1 MAKKKRNY
9 SYILFMILLLLGF
22 TAFKFLGPATGKTD
36 SGFLY
41 VKTGTTM
48 EQLKKQ
54 LVSENVL
61 PGTTWFNMTA
71 NMMQYRQVKP
81 GKYKLGRG
89 TSILTLVRMLK
100 NGNQT
105 PVDLV
110 ITKIRTREALAG
122 RIGKLFE
129 CDSSQTIG
137 FLNSSDSLGEY
148 GLDSNTV
155 MAAVQPLTYEIRW
168 NTTPRTIF
176 DKFFEA
182 YKKFWTDER
191 KQKAS
196 AQGLTPLQA
205 ITLASIIDEETN
217 KAADKPR
224 IASTYMNRIA
234 KGMPLQADPT
244 VKFALKDFG
253 IKRILFGHLAVV
265 SPYNTYKNKG
275 LPPGPICTPQQST
288 VDSVLNAPKT
298 DYIYFVASS
307 NFDGSHI
314 FTSNYQEHTKYAK
327 LYQQA
332 LDAQIRKRDSI
343 RAAQ

>member
-1 MAKKKRNY
+1 MAKKKKNVPY
-9 SYILFMILLLLGF
+9 LLLVLLLLVAF
-22 TAFKFLGPATGKTD
+22 VLFKFLGPATHKTEK
-36 SGFLY
+36 GFLY
-41 VKTGTTM
+41 VKTGTTL
-48 EQLKKQ
+48 EQLKVQ
-54 LVSENVL
+54 LLKEKFLGS
-61 PGTTWFNMTA
+61 TTWLNMAVKALGYKT
-71 NMMQYRQVKP
+71 VKP
-81 GKYKLGRG
+81 GKYKVGAG
-89 TSILTLVRMLK
+89 TSILSLVRMLK
-100 NGNQT
+100 NGRQT

-110 ITKIRTREALAG
+110 INKIRTKEALAG

-129 CDSSQTIG
+129 CDSLQTIG
-137 FLNSSDSLGEY
+137 FLNSKDSLTEY

-155 MAAVQPLTYEIRW
+155 MATVLPLRYEIKW
-168 NTTPRTIF
+168 NTTPRAIF
-176 DKFFEA
+176 DRFFEA

-191 KQKAS
+191 SKKAA
-196 AQGLTPLQA
+196 AQGLSQLEV

-217 KAADKPR
+217 KAADKPK

-288 VDSVLNAPKT
+288 IDSVLNAPKT
-298 DYIYFVASS
+298 DYLYFVASS

-314 FTSNYQEHTKYAK
+314 FTSNYEEHTKYAK
-327 LYQQA
+327 MYQQV

-343 RAAQ
+343 NALP

>member
-1 MAKKKRNY
+1 MAKKKK
-9 SYILFMILLLLGF
+9 SVSLLLLLVLLLAGF
-22 TAFKFLGPATGKTD
+22 IVFKFIGPATHKTEK
-36 SGFLY
+36 GFLY

-48 EQLKKQ
+48 AQLKAQ
-54 LVSENVL
+54 LVNDKIL
-61 PGTTWFNMTA
+61 AGLTWFNMTA
-71 NMMQYRQVKP
+71 KALGYTTVKP
-81 GKYKLGRG
+81 GKYKVGGG
-89 TSILTLVRMLK
+89 TSMLSLVRMLK

-110 ITKIRTREALAG
+110 ITKVRTKEALAG
-122 RIGKLFE
+122 RIGRSFE
-129 CDSSQTIG
+129 CDSTNTIG
-137 FLNSSDSLGEY
+137 FLNSNDSLAEY

-155 MAAVQPLTYEIRW
+155 MAAVLPLSYEIKW
-168 NTTPRTIF
+168 NTTPRAIF
-176 DKFFEA
+176 DRFFDA

-191 KQKAS
+191 TKKAA
-196 AQGLTPLQA
+196 AQGLSPLEVS
-205 ITLASIIDEETN
+205 TLASIIDEETN
-217 KAADKPR
+217 KAADKPK

-288 VDSVLNAPKT
+288 IDSVLNAPKT
-298 DYIYFVASS
+298 DYLYFVASS
-307 NFDGSHI
+307 NFDGSHV
-314 FTSNYQEHTKYAK
+314 FTSNYTEHTKFAK
-327 LYQQA
+327 MYQQA

-343 RAAQ
+343 NAKP